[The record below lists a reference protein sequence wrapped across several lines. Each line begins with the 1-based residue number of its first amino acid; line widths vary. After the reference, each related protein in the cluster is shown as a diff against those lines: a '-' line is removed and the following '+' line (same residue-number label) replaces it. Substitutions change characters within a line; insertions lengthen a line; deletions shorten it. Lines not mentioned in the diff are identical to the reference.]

1 MTLLQH
7 ELTDF
12 KVNAFQNNEF
22 HEVTKDDVLG
32 HWSLFFFY
40 PADFTFVC
48 PTELEDL
55 AKNYAKFKEIGC
67 EIYSVSC
74 DTHFVHKAWHDANE
88 KIAKIEYPMLAD
100 PTALLAKDLDTYNE
114 ADGMA
119 ERGDFIV
126 SPEGKVVA
134 YEVIS
139 SNVGRNAEE
148 LLRRPGIR
156 YEMIAK
162 VIGRGEGVTPTM
174 ALRIETEIRY
184 AGYIAREERLIRDI
198 QRHENVK
205 IPEDFDYSPIEMITL
220 EAREKLQKIRPRTL
234 AQAGR
239 IPGVSPSDLSQLSL
253 ALLKAGRGE

>member
-22 HEVTKDDVLG
+22 HEVTKDAVLG

-148 LLRRPGIR
+148 LLRRVQASQFVHEHGDQVCPANWTPG
-156 YEMIAK
+156 E
-162 VIGRGEGVTPTM
+162 ET
-174 ALRIETEIRY
+174 IE
-184 AGYIAREERLIRDI
+184 
-198 QRHENVK
+198 
-205 IPEDFDYSPIEMITL
+205 
-220 EAREKLQKIRPRTL
+220 
-234 AQAGR
+234 
-239 IPGVSPSDLSQLSL
+239 PSLDLVGQL
-253 ALLKAGRGE
+253 

>member
-40 PADFTFVC
+40 PA
-48 PTELEDL
+48 
-55 AKNYAKFKEIGC
+55 
-67 EIYSVSC
+67 
-74 DTHFVHKAWHDANE
+74 THFVHKAWHDANE

-114 ADGMA
+114 VDGMA

-148 LLRRPGIR
+148 LLRRVQASQFVYEHGDQVCPANWTPG
-156 YEMIAK
+156 E
-162 VIGRGEGVTPTM
+162 ET
-174 ALRIETEIRY
+174 IE
-184 AGYIAREERLIRDI
+184 
-198 QRHENVK
+198 
-205 IPEDFDYSPIEMITL
+205 
-220 EAREKLQKIRPRTL
+220 
-234 AQAGR
+234 
-239 IPGVSPSDLSQLSL
+239 PSLDLVGQL
-253 ALLKAGRGE
+253 